1 MRFKQGCKDGIP
13 IMLGYLTVSFTFGVS
28 CVAKGFTWWMPVF
41 CSLTNFTGTGQFAG
55 MDLIAAAG
63 SVLELIATM
72 LVINA
77 RYSLMAISLS
87 QKLSPKT
94 TLGQRL
100 LIAFGLTDENYA
112 VAMRRQYEVTFDYYA
127 GVMTTSFSGWVV
139 GTLLGALAGHIL
151 PDSLLSAFGIALYG
165 MFIAIV
171 IPPCRTSKAVATVV
185 LTAIGLSC
193 LFYYTPYL
201 KNLSSGWAVIICGV
215 TSSVIGAI
223 FFPVKDDDDKNEDSS
238 DTRDGTS
245 EDCENSKNPSVNSS
259 EIPSSETPVS
269 DAENGDFTAENTAL
283 KDGKTALVLPVKNTQ
298 NTCENTQNNVICES
312 EIHSKGDD
320 GNGSL

>member
-28 CVAKGFTWWMPVF
+28 CVAKGFKWWMPVF

-112 VAMRRQYEVTFDYYA
+112 VAVRRQCEVTFDYYA
-127 GVMTTSFSGWVV
+127 GVMTTSFLGWVL
-139 GTLLGALAGHIL
+139 GTLLGALAGGIL
-151 PDSLLSAFGIALYG
+151 PDILLSAFGIALYG

-171 IPPCRTSKAVATVV
+171 IPPCRSSKAVATVV
-185 LTAIGLSC
+185 LSAIALSC

-201 KNLSSGWAVIICGV
+201 KNLSSGWAVIICGI
-215 TSSVIGAI
+215 SSAVIGAI
-223 FFPVKDDDDKNEDSS
+223 FFPVKDDENNIDDSENTKHCEAQSGNGNQVSNLLS
-238 DTRDGTS
+238 D
-245 EDCENSKNPSVNSS
+245 
-259 EIPSSETPVS
+259 
-269 DAENGDFTAENTAL
+269 DAENTCKNTDITAENQTFLNAE
-283 KDGKTALVLPVKNTQ
+283 NTQ
-298 NTCENTQNNVICES
+298 NTCENTQNTVIGTQA
-312 EIHSKGDD
+312 IHTEGDD
-320 GNGSL
+320 NNGSL